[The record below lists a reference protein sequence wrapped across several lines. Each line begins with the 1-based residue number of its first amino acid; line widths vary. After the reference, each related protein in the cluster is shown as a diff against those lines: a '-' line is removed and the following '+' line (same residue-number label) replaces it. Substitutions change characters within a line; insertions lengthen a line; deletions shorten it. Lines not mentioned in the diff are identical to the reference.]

1 MADEVMTLRKKT
13 MKKFHSVSPIK
24 LIPFVFLLIIFSGAL
39 LLMLPVSQKAGG
51 GTGFTDCLFT
61 ATSATCV
68 TGLVRFD
75 TFTHW
80 TVFGQWVILAMIQ
93 IGGIG
98 FMTIAVWFMSLT
110 GRKISLNSRFI
121 MQSAISSPNLSGMVR
136 ITRFILLGTLLVE
149 GIGAGL
155 LSIIFIPRFGI
166 AKGIYYSIFH
176 AVSAFC
182 NAGFDLMG
190 VEEQFSSLTHM
201 ESCVLLNLVITSL
214 IIVGGLGFIV
224 WQDVLRAKF
233 RFKKFHLHTKLVL
246 TVTAGLIV
254 FGTLFLFLLET
265 GSEAGAGKSVW
276 ERLLNAYFQAV
287 SARTAGFNT
296 IDLSQMNEGSSYLM
310 IWLMLIGGSPGSTA
324 GGIKTT
330 TFAILLIS
338 IFSVFRRKKSEEA
351 FGRRMD
357 ENVMRTS
364 ACVFMTYLILTTV
377 VAMIISTIEGLP
389 ILTTLYESVSAI
401 GTVGLSMGITPGLGM
416 ISKLL
421 LAGLMYIGRVGSLTI
436 LMAFSSER
444 RLIASKRPLE
454 KVQIG

>member
-1 MADEVMTLRKKT
+1 MTDEVMTLRKKT

-24 LIPFVFLLIIFSGAL
+24 LIPFVFILIIVSGAL
-39 LLMLPVSQKAGG
+39 LLMLPVSQKASG
-51 GTGFTDCLFT
+51 GTGFTDALFT

-98 FMTIAVWFMSLT
+98 FMTIAIWFMSLT
-110 GRKISLNSRFI
+110 GRKIGLNTRFI

-149 GIGAGL
+149 GIGAVL
-155 LSIIFIPRFGI
+155 LSFIFVPRFGV
-166 AKGIYYSIFH
+166 ATGIYYSIFH
-176 AVSAFC
+176 SVSAFC

-201 ESCVLLNLVITSL
+201 GSCVLLNFVITSL

-224 WQDVLRAKF
+224 WQDVLKAKF
-233 RFKKFHLHTKLVL
+233 RFKKFHLHTKLVITMTL
-246 TVTAGLIV
+246 GLIV

-265 GSEAGAGKSVW
+265 GSGAGEGKPVW
-276 ERLLNAYFQAV
+276 ERLLNAYFQSV

-296 IDLSQMNEGSSYLM
+296 VDLGQMNEGSSYMM

-401 GTVGLSMGITPGLGM
+401 GTVGLSMGITPDLGM
-416 ISKLL
+416 VSKLL
-421 LAGLMYIGRVGSLTI
+421 LICLMYIGRVGSLTI